1 MDDKPESKKDPSHKK
16 VWVKPELK
24 PIPLDDEKGLLEY
37 CRGKPYDAQELKDLI
52 KAKLSPARK
61 QRHNE

>member
-24 PIPLDDEKGLLEY
+24 RIPLDDEKGLLEY
-37 CRGKPYDAQELKDLI
+37 CRGKPYDAQKLKDVI
-52 KAKLSPARK
+52 KAKLSPKRR
-61 QRHNE
+61 QTYNE